1 MVVCLDLAASAEN
14 QTVDKVTHTIGFLLL
29 LSNDFFGLLI
39 GFIS

>member
-14 QTVDKVTHTIGFLLL
+14 QTIDKVTQTIDFLLF
-29 LSNDFFGLLI
+29 LSNDFFGLLK